1 MDIIMCDT
9 RPIDTNMGS
18 YPNLCAYAT
27 YLTCK
32 QKGYNF
38 TYYVPKSFTNPK
50 VACFD
55 PNNNEQRHPSWAKM
69 LGVYTHLTT
78 TNCESVMYL
87 DTDCVLL
94 PSCNLDQTFTGEI
107 NFGSDRPWTP
117 GVPCAG
123 FFSVRNTSNSLD
135 FLERWYKTSS
145 PESNM
150 VNLWEQRALWK
161 CWKTA
166 NITVENNYQYFLEGR
181 VQDEPPVVLEPR
193 DIYSSDIHHL
203 AKCSFNKKGYY
214 VKFIE
219 NHIKNY
225 YNFDDFNSTVMSI
238 PVITFDTDK
247 YNTLSSWRS

>member
-1 MDIIMCDT
+1 MDVIMCDT
-9 RPIDTNMGS
+9 RPLDTNMNS

-38 TYYVPKSFTNPK
+38 TYYVPSSFADSRA
-50 VACFD
+50 VCFD
-55 PNNNEQRHPSWAKM
+55 PNNNSERHPSWTKIIGA
-69 LGVYTHLTT
+69 YEHLIT
-78 TNCESVMYL
+78 TNCDSVLYL

-94 PSCNLDQTFTGEI
+94 PSCNLPETFPGQI
-107 NFGSDRPWTP
+107 NFGSDMPWTLD
-117 GVPCAG
+117 VPCAG
-123 FFSVRNTSNSLD
+123 FFLIKNTTNGLD
-135 FLERWYKTSS
+135 FLEKWYKTSS

-166 NITVENNYQYFLEGR
+166 DVTVETKYQYFLEGR
-181 VQDEPPVVLEPR
+181 AQEDPPVVLEPR
-193 DIYSSDIHHL
+193 DIYSTDIHHL

-214 VKFIE
+214 VEFIR

-225 YNFDDFNSTVMSI
+225 YDFNGFEAVIESI
-238 PVITFDTDK
+238 PIAAFDTAK